1 VLWMR
6 MGEQQGRSTMDAD
19 GGAACILPHRRSS
32 TSCCRGWWRQSSK
45 GRPRRSSR
53 GRAVGA
59 HGWRRSRDDGG
70 RADASA
76 PEPTLGDQ
84 NQSRREV
91 TLYLLLREHQPANSF
106 SRHRFQR
113 SCSPKQLPASAQA
126 DQIED
131 FCAAWASHSAPTH
144 PPAPLSLA

>member
-1 VLWMR
+1 M
-6 MGEQQGRSTMDAD
+6 D
-19 GGAACILPHRRSS
+19 GGEA
-32 TSCCRGWWRQSSK
+32 G
-45 GRPRRSSR
+45 
-53 GRAVGA
+53 
-59 HGWRRSRDDGG
+59 DDGG

-76 PEPTLGDQ
+76 PKPTLGDQ

-144 PPAPLSLA
+144 PPAAFPRLGARGSLVRAYTRERRGRPLLRT